1 MYFKLWN
8 TDFSNN
14 KNLFELS
21 RNIAHSMD
29 KIQPELC
36 EGMYQ
41 QFSAIVQEMTDLCK
55 ECENEL
61 EEFKKNLQEKVIH
74 EKV

>member
-1 MYFKLWN
+1 
-8 TDFSNN
+8 
-14 KNLFELS
+14 
-21 RNIAHSMD
+21 MD

-61 EEFKKNLQEKVIH
+61 EEFKKNLQEKVIP